1 MHFHIYE
8 YICIHVCVCACAC
21 VSSQLSVYSQLS
33 HFVFELFPSAYRRP
47 GNKQENGN
55 GSCST
60 SELANRCT
68 HTCTHKT
75 WNIYASTT
83 VHTHTRTL
91 VQMHSRANSRKV
103 CARRKWTC
111 HMCAF
116 PQTLTSKS
124 SKKENKQT
132 KTQKYLKQ
140 ISKAKITPR
149 EANGEMAVVLRCINV
164 IKYRW
169 CVCVSS
175 TRATY
180 QQNKNT
186 NTRCMYGNVKILS
199 LYALKRTLQW
209 TPLLPHTDTHSN
221 TALLHKHWQMA
232 TLLRVCA
239 TYAHRC
245 YCN

>member
-124 SKKENKQT
+124 SKKEKTNNKT
-132 KTQKYLKQ
+132 TQKYLKQ
-140 ISKAKITPR
+140 ITNSKNNATR
-149 EANGEMAVVLRCINV
+149 SERRNGSC
-164 IKYRW
+164 
-169 CVCVSS
+169 
-175 TRATY
+175 TT
-180 QQNKNT
+180 
-186 NTRCMYGNVKILS
+186 
-199 LYALKRTLQW
+199 
-209 TPLLPHTDTHSN
+209 
-221 TALLHKHWQMA
+221 LHKCHKIPLM
-232 TLLRVCA
+232 RVC
-239 TYAHRC
+239 
-245 YCN
+245 